1 MQGIVKNKN
10 EKGFGFIVPN
20 DGSKDLFFHANDL
33 KGLSFDELQVND
45 VVEYEIGESDKGP
58 KAQNVRVAGTD
69 VSDDYDSDEE

>member
-58 KAQNVRVAGTD
+58 KAQHVRVAGTD